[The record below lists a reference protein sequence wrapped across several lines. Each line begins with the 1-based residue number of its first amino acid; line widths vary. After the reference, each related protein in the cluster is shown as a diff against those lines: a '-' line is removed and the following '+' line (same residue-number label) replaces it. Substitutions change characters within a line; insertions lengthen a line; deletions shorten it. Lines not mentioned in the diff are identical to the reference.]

1 MPSQKVPHAHAPF
14 KTFFSACIHK
24 LAEIMVPHPGKKMF
38 NIRQIMCIGDFMV
51 GTSDPQHERKF
62 SLSL

>member
-14 KTFFSACIHK
+14 ETSFSACIHK

-38 NIRQIMCIGDFMV
+38 IIRQMMCIGDLMV
-51 GTSDPQHERKF
+51 GTADPQHERKF